1 MVRVERYATAGR
13 AVTARGSAGRVPRRY
28 LEPRAGRVPRRA
40 NGCAGPIGAH
50 ARPLLA
56 RKRSEVVIRA
66 APKTR
71 KPRRNAV
78 PKALCRTRTGDPFLT
93 IPAFCAIC
101 GNCPYGQSVVLQ
113 DFWDSADW
121 AVFADASQMRPT
133 NTVSVTIIAFELS
146 CLEEVGPGRD
156 EQFVTTLSCTTAH
169 GRELKVIKPLRDD
182 VDGPER
188 STEIGVRNRFRIGR
202 LEQFFACP
210 AEPRS
215 LSGPKRR

>member
-40 NGCAGPIGAH
+40 NGCAGPVGAH

-78 PKALCRTRTGDPFLT
+78 PKALCRTRTGDPSLPSRLFSLFAGT
-93 IPAFCAIC
+93 EQVSRVA
-101 GNCPYGQSVVLQ
+101 VLQ
-113 DFWDSADW
+113 DFRDSTDW

-133 NTVSVTIIAFELS
+133 NTVSVTNTPCASREPGFGS
-146 CLEEVGPGRD
+146 VDTEV
-156 EQFVTTLSCTTAH
+156 STTAPPVVPSLAAVRA
-169 GRELKVIKPLRDD
+169 GTNRTGWAAETRDQS
-182 VDGPER
+182 VCAVSSGSLISVAMPSSSVSRR
-188 STEIGVRNRFRIGR
+188 SSI
-202 LEQFFACP
+202 
-210 AEPRS
+210 RS
-215 LSGPKRR
+215 NK